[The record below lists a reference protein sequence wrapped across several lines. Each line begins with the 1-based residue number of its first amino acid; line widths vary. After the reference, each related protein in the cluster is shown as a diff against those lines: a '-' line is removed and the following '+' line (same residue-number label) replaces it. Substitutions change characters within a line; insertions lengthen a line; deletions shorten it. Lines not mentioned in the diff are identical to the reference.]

1 MNNFPRRARID
12 LMTPEELALFNMI
25 GEVEKLGAH
34 PLLTDVVVLLGDAR
48 SKLADWVDLQS
59 DPSPANENQSMDCRT
74 ALLTLLD
81 QVDYT
86 AGNCRPNEMV
96 GAVLDKRVI
105 ALCRESAQPALAADT
120 ALPSGDCP
128 FCVGNE
134 PHLREHCYREIR
146 RAAKA

>member
-1 MNNFPRRARID
+1 
-12 LMTPEELALFNMI
+12 
-25 GEVEKLGAH
+25 
-34 PLLTDVVVLLGDAR
+34 
-48 SKLADWVDLQS
+48 
-59 DPSPANENQSMDCRT
+59 MDCRT

-105 ALCRESAQPALAADT
+105 ALCREAAQQTLAADA

-128 FCVGNE
+128 FCLRGE
-134 PHLREHCYREIR
+134 WHLQKHCSREIR
-146 RAAKA
+146 RAAEA